1 MIIKF
6 NTVEKEDEFYLH
18 CQQIALKCWSLSLI
32 NQLFFV
38 LFKI

>member
-18 CQQIALKCWSLSLI
+18 CQQIALKC
-32 NQLFFV
+32 
-38 LFKI
+38 